1 MKKEILL
8 FVCIVLLLPVLLHGE
23 VKQVR
28 VWGKIAGL
36 AGREVVLLDSDY
48 KTEITRVKGN
58 KDRFELTTKV
68 EVGDVRPYFL
78 YVPSLGTLEFFIDTE
93 NIQIEAKIENG
104 NLNREWIKGSPVMS
118 EYLAFF
124 TRNPYQKALN
134 MAVDAYN
141 IAFNEYNN
149 VNQTEENYRIL
160 KQARRR
166 TDS

>member
-78 YVPSLGTLEFFIDTE
+78 YVPSLGTLEFSRNIPTLYFFIDTE

-134 MAVDAYN
+134 WPWMLT
-141 IAFNEYNN
+141 I
-149 VNQTEENYRIL
+149 
-160 KQARRR
+160 
-166 TDS
+166 